1 MPPPRQ
7 VFDDMPRI
15 KKHKKNIPLT
25 QRYTTRAFRLTA
37 SFSSCLACYTGRKGT
52 QFLERPLGSPLL
64 ALLRHLS
71 ESLHTSG
78 TKRSVIGVSSSVK
91 GALGGNGVAGREINH
106 ASPIATA
113 HRSKHPLTL
122 GITSGLGRSLRQ
134 GKLRALLAALSQ
146 LGSPVTWC

>member
-1 MPPPRQ
+1 MPLPDESLTICPELKSIK
-7 VFDDMPRI
+7 RI
-15 KKHKKNIPLT
+15 SPDTTVHNLT
-25 QRYTTRAFRLTA
+25 SLVDGVILIISGMLYSRN
-37 SFSSCLACYTGRKGT
+37 GT
-52 QFLERPLGSPLL
+52 QISERPLGSSLL

-71 ESLHTSG
+71 ESLHTSS
-78 TKRSVIGVSSSVK
+78 TKRSVIGVPSSVK
-91 GALGGNGVAGREINH
+91 GALGSDGVAGREINH

-134 GKLRALLAALSQ
+134 GKLGALLAALSQ